1 MVASAPASV
10 LLGARARGPPSRLER
25 FPTTGPVSVTVTMT
39 MTVTVFVSLRLSVS
53 ISLDAKSH
61 RSHVPCAAM
70 SDAGRWR
77 SLAGKWWIPSLYFA
91 EGFPYSLV
99 RQLSTVYYKDAGAS
113 LEAIG
118 LTSLYGLPWTLKFL
132 WAPLVDAYASKRRWL
147 LSAEAVLVA
156 LVALMA
162 VAAMLPA
169 ALPAVAVVFLLV
181 AVASATH
188 DIAIDGYYLEALD
201 RTEQAR
207 WVGVQAG
214 AYRLALVAGG
224 GGIIYLSGRTS
235 FPLAFGVAAM
245 ILAALLL
252 LHAARLPS
260 IERPRAPT
268 RDMMAA
274 ALSPARGVAVVMLAG
289 GVVGGIAWLQCPA
302 ALPVREALA
311 RHLPRW
317 IVVILLV
324 VLLALAVRAGA
335 IKRRLYASRSTYA
348 LAFVDYLDQP
358 RAALIL
364 AFVALYRAG
373 ESFLLNMAYPFLR
386 DVGVD
391 RAAYGVAY
399 GTFGIAASIA
409 GGLIGGALIARYG
422 LRRCIWPFALAQ
434 NLLNLLYV
442 FMAWHYQAIFQ
453 RPELGVADLR
463 LVTGVI
469 IVEAFGAGLG
479 TAAFMVFIMRTT
491 RPDHKAAHFAIA
503 TGIATVSA
511 TLAGVLSGFLAKTL
525 GFVWFF
531 TFTFA
536 ASLPAMALIPF
547 LPHLDRAPAST
558 TGG

>member
-1 MVASAPASV
+1 MNEES
-10 LLGARARGPPSRLER
+10 LGRRL
-25 FPTTGPVSVTVTMT
+25 
-39 MTVTVFVSLRLSVS
+39 
-53 ISLDAKSH
+53 
-61 RSHVPCAAM
+61 
-70 SDAGRWR
+70 GR
-77 SLAGKWWIPSLYFA
+77 KWWIPSTYFA

-132 WAPLVDAYASKRRWL
+132 WAPLVDAYATKRRWL

-162 VAAMLPA
+162 AAATLPA

-207 WVGVQAG
+207 WVGFQAG

-235 FPLAFGVAAM
+235 FAMAFGVAAGV
-245 ILAALLL
+245 LAALLA
-252 LHAARLPS
+252 LHATRLPR
-260 IERPRAPT
+260 IETPRAPA
-268 RDMMAA
+268 REMFAA
-274 ALSPARGVAVVMLAG
+274 LLSPARGMTALLAAAVV
-289 GVVGGIAWLQCPA
+289 VGLLVWLQRPA
-302 ALPVREALA
+302 AVPVREALA
-311 RHLPRW
+311 RQLPRW
-317 IVVILLV
+317 IVVALLV
-324 VLLALAVRAGA
+324 VLCVLAVRAPA
-335 IKRRLYASRSTYA
+335 LKRRLYASRSTYA

-358 RAALIL
+358 RAGLIL
-364 AFVALYRAG
+364 AFVALYRSG

-409 GGLIGGALIARYG
+409 GGLAGGALIASYG
-422 LRRCIWPFALAQ
+422 LKRCIWPFVLSQ
-434 NLLNLLYV
+434 NVLNLLYV
-442 FMAWHYQAIFQ
+442 FMAWHYRGIFQ
-453 RPELGVADLR
+453 HPELGVADLR
-463 LVTGVI
+463 LVTAVI
-469 IVEAFGAGLG
+469 VVEAFGAGLG

-511 TLAGVLSGFLAKTL
+511 TLAGVLSGFLATTF
-525 GFVWFF
+525 GFMWFF
-531 TFTFA
+531 AFTFA
-536 ASLPAMALIPF
+536 ASIPAMALIPF
-547 LPHLDRAPAST
+547 LPHLDRPPVTPNPS
-558 TGG
+558 